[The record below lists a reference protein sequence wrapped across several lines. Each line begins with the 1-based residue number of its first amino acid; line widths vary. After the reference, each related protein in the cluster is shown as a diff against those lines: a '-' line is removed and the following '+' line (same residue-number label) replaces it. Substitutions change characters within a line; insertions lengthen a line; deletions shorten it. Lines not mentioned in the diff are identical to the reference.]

1 MEVCAPVP
9 VSREQLLLAHS
20 EAFVDGVLEGR
31 LSNGFGN
38 RSLEVAASL
47 PYTCGSMLSAAEQ
60 ALINGKG
67 AVAPCSGFH
76 HAGYDFGGGFCTFNG
91 LMVTA
96 LSLLQRQKVKR
107 VAILDLDMHYGNGT
121 QDIIDTL
128 GVSEQ
133 VKHWSRSFSPSKAE
147 QFLCTRINALVTR
160 PLGVTMEQLIKELE
174 VSRATINRDI
184 ELLRSQLNTPIVWDH
199 ETYSYRL
206 DRRSVVGDRYMLP
219 GVWLTPEQAYA
230 FLTLNNMVE
239 QMAPSL
245 LGPFLEPMRGMLKEM
260 LCQAQFSLF
269 RLNEKIEIDMP
280 GMPALN
286 DQTFTLILTAVVNDQ
301 ALALECYGESDNNIE
316 IQGMPKRLRITS
328 SGWTLFVQ
336 TNSGQERAID
346 MATVVK
352 ARLLKS

>member
-1 MEVCAPVP
+1 MTITVFYSPLMQAEAGSYSPSAGKPALVVESWRMLGIPMEVCAPVP

-147 QFLCTRINALVTR
+147 QFLCSLPEQVKALCQDCDVLLYQAGADSHR
-160 PLGVTMEQLIKELE
+160 NDPLGG
-174 VSRATINRDI
+174 
-184 ELLRSQLNTPIVWDH
+184 
-199 ETYSYRL
+199 Y
-206 DRRSVVGDRYMLP
+206 
-219 GVWLTPEQAYA
+219 LT
-230 FLTLNNMVE
+230 TE
-239 QMAPSL
+239 QMLRRDELVFKTARELNIPVAWNL
-245 LGPFLEPMRGMLKEM
+245 AGGYQRDGQGGIRPVLELH
-260 LCQAQFSLF
+260 
-269 RLNEKIEIDMP
+269 
-280 GMPALN
+280 
-286 DQTFTLILTAVVNDQ
+286 
-301 ALALECYGESDNNIE
+301 DNT
-316 IQGMPKRLRITS
+316 MHAFARITMTIS
-328 SGWTLFVQ
+328 
-336 TNSGQERAID
+336 
-346 MATVVK
+346 
-352 ARLLKS
+352 LKRG

>member
-1 MEVCAPVP
+1 MTITVFYSPLMQAEAGSYSPSAGKPALVVESWRMLGIPMEVCAPVP

-31 LSNGFGN
+31 MSNGFGN

-147 QFLCTRINALVTR
+147 QFLCSLPEQVQALCQDCDVLLYQAGADSHCND
-160 PLGVTMEQLIKELE
+160 PLGG
-174 VSRATINRDI
+174 
-184 ELLRSQLNTPIVWDH
+184 
-199 ETYSYRL
+199 Y
-206 DRRSVVGDRYMLP
+206 
-219 GVWLTPEQAYA
+219 LT
-230 FLTLNNMVE
+230 TE
-239 QMAPSL
+239 QMLRRDELVFKTARELNIPVAWNL
-245 LGPFLEPMRGMLKEM
+245 AGGYQRDGQGGIRPVLELH
-260 LCQAQFSLF
+260 
-269 RLNEKIEIDMP
+269 
-280 GMPALN
+280 
-286 DQTFTLILTAVVNDQ
+286 
-301 ALALECYGESDNNIE
+301 DNT
-316 IQGMPKRLRITS
+316 MHAFARITMTIS
-328 SGWTLFVQ
+328 
-336 TNSGQERAID
+336 
-346 MATVVK
+346 
-352 ARLLKS
+352 LKRG

>member
-1 MEVCAPVP
+1 MTITVFYSPLMQAEAGSYSPSAGKPALVVESWRMLGIPMEVCAPVP

-147 QFLCTRINALVTR
+147 QFLCSLPEQVKALCQDCDVLLYQAGADSHCND
-160 PLGVTMEQLIKELE
+160 PLGG
-174 VSRATINRDI
+174 
-184 ELLRSQLNTPIVWDH
+184 
-199 ETYSYRL
+199 Y
-206 DRRSVVGDRYMLP
+206 
-219 GVWLTPEQAYA
+219 LT
-230 FLTLNNMVE
+230 TE
-239 QMAPSL
+239 QMLRRDELVFKTARELNIPVAWNL
-245 LGPFLEPMRGMLKEM
+245 AGGYQRDGQGGIRPVLELH
-260 LCQAQFSLF
+260 
-269 RLNEKIEIDMP
+269 
-280 GMPALN
+280 
-286 DQTFTLILTAVVNDQ
+286 
-301 ALALECYGESDNNIE
+301 DNT
-316 IQGMPKRLRITS
+316 MHAFARITMTIS
-328 SGWTLFVQ
+328 
-336 TNSGQERAID
+336 
-346 MATVVK
+346 
-352 ARLLKS
+352 LKRG